1 MNIVAPQSVVEMLG
15 RSSPVAFGVSG
26 GKDSCALALATSE
39 YLDAVGHAGPRILI
53 HADLG
58 SVEWGDSLPTCE
70 RLAERLGVEL
80 VVVKRAAGGMME
92 RWQQRWRN
100 NVERYRTL
108 SCMRV
113 ILPWSTASMRF
124 CTSELKVAVITS
136 DLRKRFGGSTILSA
150 IGIRRDE
157 SSARAKAVAVKP
169 QKRLLR
175 ASDSTSGFDW
185 NPLLE
190 WSKADV
196 IDFLADREFPLHEA
210 YRTFGSSRVSCAFC
224 ILGSQSDLRASARC
238 ESNQAIYREMVTLEV
253 ESGFAF
259 QQRSWLCD
267 VAPELLD
274 EGARILIVRAKEIQR
289 QREAIEERIPRHLLY
304 TAGWPNAVP
313 TESEAEIIAEVRS
326 EVAALYGWSIDCTD
340 ALSVVSRHEELLALK
355 QQRPTRRVTK

>member
-1 MNIVAPQSVVEMLG
+1 MNIAAPESVAEMLG
-15 RSSPVAFGVSG
+15 RSSPVAVGVSG

-39 YLDAVGHAGPRILI
+39 YLDAIGHAGPRILI

-58 SVEWGDSLPTCE
+58 SVEWSDSLPTCE

-80 VVVKRAAGGMME
+80 VVVRRTAGGMMQ

-108 SCMRV
+108 SCMRL

-136 DLRKRFGGSTILSA
+136 ELRRRFGGSTILSA
-150 IGIRRDE
+150 TGIRRDE

-175 ASDSTSGFDW
+175 SSDGTSGFDW
-185 NPLLE
+185 NPLLD

-196 IDFLADREFPLHEA
+196 LDFLAERGFELHEA

-224 ILGSQSDLRASARC
+224 VLGSQGDLRAAARC
-238 ESNQAIYREMVTLEV
+238 EGNHAIYREMVALEG
-253 ESGFAF
+253 ESAFAF
-259 QQRSWLCD
+259 QQRSWLGD

-274 EGARILIVRAKEIQR
+274 DSTRSRIAHAKEIQR
-289 QREAIEERIPRHLLY
+289 QRESVEERIPRHLLY

-313 TESEAEIIAEVRS
+313 TASEAEIIAEVRC

-340 ALSVVSRHEELLALK
+340 ALSVVARHEELLALK
-355 QQRPTRRVTK
+355 LQRLSEATS